1 MSAIKL
7 SSPVA
12 KDHVV
17 ALLRAHCPDLDV
29 GRLGA
34 GVSAASS
41 RWVGA
46 SIWINK
52 KAITVIPS
60 MPSIPMLLVFLLIVL
75 TGLGLVVFAVA
86 ILPRQR
92 ALAERVEAML
102 RRELPAAR

>member
-7 SSPVA
+7 SAPVT

-17 ALLRAHCPDLDV
+17 SLVRTHCPDLDL

-34 GVSAASS
+34 GVSVATS

-52 KAITVIPS
+52 KSVTVAPS
-60 MPSIPMLLVFLLIVL
+60 PPSIPMFLVFLLMAL
-75 TGLGLVVFAVA
+75 TGLGLVVYAVGV
-86 ILPRQR
+86 LPKQR
-92 ALAERVEAML
+92 ALAARVEGVL
-102 RRELPAAR
+102 RRELGR